1 MQRRTVWIIVVVA
14 LLLLCC
20 CAVTVGGVAVGLGLL
35 PWSWQGNWDF
45 DIRDLNV
52 PGVESR
58 ATMQESFVVEGTPLL
73 DVECPVCDVQIRGSK
88 GDTVVIEATKR
99 AWSGSQ
105 DAAGRQLDSIDVT
118 FTQRGD
124 TVFVKVDIPQLGGA
138 QIGRRASVDLKISV
152 PQQTDLKFSV
162 DVASVEVDGIEG
174 QVDIRADVGEVIL
187 QDVVARDSLKVRT
200 DVARIRFDGPL
211 SEGVRYDMRS
221 EVGDIALTLP
231 AGSSFEVDAE
241 SNVGAATCEFA
252 VSGVEGRKGLVGGR
266 VEGTVGDNPTAA
278 LELRSEVGSI
288 RIYED

>member
-1 MQRRTVWIIVVVA
+1 MERRTVWIIVVVVA
-14 LLLLCC
+14 LLLCC
-20 CAVTVGGVAVGLGLL
+20 CALTVGGAAVGIGLI
-35 PWSWQGNWDF
+35 PWSWQRNWDF
-45 DIRDLNV
+45 DIKDINI

-58 ATMQESFVVEGTPLL
+58 ATMEESFVVEGTPLL
-73 DVECPVCDVQIRGSK
+73 DVECPVCDVQIRGRS
-88 GDTVVIEATKR
+88 GDTVEIEATKR
-99 AWSGSQ
+99 SWSGSK
-105 DAAGRQLDSIDVT
+105 DAAARQLDGINVT
-118 FTQRGD
+118 FTQQGD

-152 PQQTDLKFSV
+152 PEETDLKLNL
-162 DVASVEVDGIEG
+162 DVAQVEVDGIEG
-174 QVDIRADVGEVIL
+174 QVDIQADVGEVVL
-187 QDVVARDSLKVRT
+187 DDVVARDSLKVRT
-200 DVARIRFDGPL
+200 DVARIRFNGPL

-231 AGSSFEVDAE
+231 AGSRFEVDAE

-266 VEGTVGDNPTAA
+266 VVGTVGENPTAA